1 MSRSYHRLFGLT
13 LASEL
18 PLTSRLA
25 PGRPPADV
33 TFRLVSQPP
42 VDVDLA
48 VLRPVYENPFRDPD
62 GQSIAHL
69 YRPDPAG
76 GLEVLRYPAGAEFW
90 LSGGRIDA
98 RLLDPAYRPS
108 LELRLLGPVIA
119 YWLERAGIPVLHAA
133 AVEMDGLAVGF
144 LAGNRGGKSSL
155 AAALVE
161 AGRPLVTDDLLPVEE
176 RPGGVFAR
184 PGYPQMRFWP
194 EAARHWHGA
203 GADELPRVHPQ
214 LDKRRLPVARFH
226 AEPLPLG
233 RLYLPERRAGAD
245 VAIIPVSKRDALI
258 ELLARSFIPQLAAS
272 GGREGERFDRMA
284 RLAERVPVYRLV
296 YPEGLDRLADVA
308 RAVAAHD
315 I

>member
-1 MSRSYHRLFGLT
+1 MHHYRLFGLT

-18 PLTSRLA
+18 ALEAALTPA
-25 PGRPPADV
+25 EPPADL
-33 TFRLVSQPP
+33 TFVLPP
-42 VDVDLA
+42 SDPAPFDPSNLQ
-48 VLRPVYENPFRDPD
+48 PVYESPWRDPV
-62 GQSIAHL
+62 GRSLAYL
-69 YRPDPAG
+69 YRSN
-76 GLEVLRYPAGAEFW
+76 GLEVLRFPGQADFW
-90 LSGGRIDA
+90 LADGRISVRPLA
-98 RLLDPAYRPS
+98 PATKS
-108 LELRLLGPVIA
+108 DLELRLLGPVLA

-133 AVEMDGLAVGF
+133 AVEMGGRAVGF
-144 LAGNRGGKSSL
+144 LAGSRGGKSSL

-176 RPGGVFAR
+176 RAEGLLAR
-184 PGYPQMRFWP
+184 PGYPQMRLWP

-226 AEPLPLG
+226 GEPLPLG
-233 RLYLPERRAGAD
+233 RLYLPERRPACPHAPMD

-272 GGREGERFDRMA
+272 GGREGERFARMA

>member
-18 PLTSRLA
+18 PLESHLA

-33 TFRLVSQPP
+33 AVRLVSEPP
-42 VDVDLA
+42 AHVDLGE
-48 VLRPVYENPFRDPD
+48 LRPVYESPFRDAD
-62 GQSIAHL
+62 GESLAHL
-69 YRPDPAG
+69 YRPDPG
-76 GLEVLRYPAGAEFW
+76 GLELLSFPAGAEFW
-90 LSGGRIDA
+90 LSGGRIDV

-133 AVEMDGLAVGF
+133 AVELGGRAVGF
-144 LAGNRGGKSSL
+144 LAGNQGGKSSL
-155 AAALVE
+155 AATLVE
-161 AGRPLVTDDLLPVEE
+161 VGHLLVTDDLLPVEE
-176 RPGGVFAR
+176 QPRGMIAR
-184 PGYPQMRFWP
+184 PGAPQMRLWP
-194 EAARHWHGA
+194 EAARWFAGA
-203 GADELPRVHPQ
+203 GADELPRVHPH
-214 LDKRRLPVARFH
+214 LDKRRLPVARFA

-233 RLYLPERRAGAD
+233 RLYLPERRPGAEI
-245 VAIIPVSKRDALI
+245 AIVPVSPREALI

-272 GGREGERFDRMA
+272 GGREGKRFERLA
-284 RLAERVPVYRLV
+284 RVAERVPVFQLV
-296 YPEGLDRLADVA
+296 YPEGLDRLTDVA